1 MTRRT
6 ALILYSF
13 CGLTG
18 GLLAV
23 IRNQDESDATH
34 ARAKEAQAGAGKTR
48 PGSSGPAKQDH
59 KPASYR
65 FSDEWSE
72 LMEEG
77 RVLTA
82 KDEPPPSYWLYD
94 DAGGINDEGIAAAGL
109 ADDQAREVKAAME
122 DAREAMF
129 RLFAEGVELD
139 KRKPKDKVDEIWYR
153 IPNQLE
159 PGAKVFK
166 DLQKRF
172 ETICGEKKAGEL
184 MKALNPFFRYANFGR
199 QDVSLRWSREKV
211 DGQEQWKG
219 EVHCYDAPTGQEVT
233 GTILR
238 SREALR
244 ACFGDGVPWPGD

>member
-23 IRNQDESDATH
+23 IRNHDESDATQ
-34 ARAKEAQAGAGKTR
+34 ARATEARSGAAKSL
-48 PGSSGPAKQDH
+48 PGYASPAEEDR

-65 FSDEWSE
+65 FSDEWSK

-94 DAGGINDEGIAAAGL
+94 DDGGINDEGLATAGL
-109 ADDQAREVKAAME
+109 ADDQTREVKAAME
-122 DAREAMF
+122 GARDAMF

-139 KRKPKDKVDEIWYR
+139 KRKPADKADEIWYR
-153 IPNQLE
+153 IPNRLE
-159 PGAKVFK
+159 PGAKVFE

-172 ETICGEKKAGEL
+172 ETICGEEKAGEL

-199 QDVSLRWSREKV
+199 QDVSLRWSREGV
-211 DGQEQWKG
+211 NGQEEWKG

-233 GTILR
+233 GMILR
-238 SREALR
+238 NREALR
-244 ACFGDGVPWPGD
+244 TRFGDGVPWPGD